1 MSSEYAAKKK
11 STSHNSAI
19 RPHARKNGLLVQSLA
34 EELLVYD
41 LERHKAHC
49 LNQMAMGVWRLCD
62 GQHSVAKIAE
72 HLGGELDATAAEAV
86 VWQALDQL
94 SRSHL
99 LQEPLPATAGPGII
113 SRRAFLRKAAV
124 IGGISIMAPVVSSVL
139 APLPAQAA
147 SGNPATNSCV
157 PVGSPCAADY
167 QCCTNFYGI
176 KNCKQHVC
184 Q

>member
-1 MSSEYAAKKK
+1 MNSEYAANKK
-11 STSHNSAI
+11 STLHINVM
-19 RPHARKNGLLVQSLA
+19 RPHARQKGLVVQSL
-34 EELLVYD
+34 EDELLVYD

-49 LNQMAMGVWRLCD
+49 LNQTAMRVWRLCD
-62 GQHSVAKIAE
+62 GQNNVAKIAE
-72 HLGGELDATAAEAV
+72 RLGGESDRPAAEAV

-99 LQEPLPATAGPGII
+99 LQESVPATAEQGGM
-113 SRRAFLRKAAV
+113 SRRTFLRKAAV
-124 IGGISIMAPVVSSVL
+124 IGGISIMAPVVSSML

-147 SGNPATNSCV
+147 SGNPSSSACV

-167 QCCTNFYGI
+167 QCCTNFFGI
-176 KNCKQHVC
+176 KNCKQHYC